1 MNRSAT
7 PEPGRSDVSGATP
20 SDYLART
27 LERKR
32 GEIAALRPREAELR
46 AIAGDSPPARPWV
59 PALRHPRHVALIAE
73 IKRRAPSAGELD
85 PDLIPEQLART
96 YELAG
101 AAALSVLTDS
111 DFDGTLA
118 DLTRARRAVGI
129 PTLRKDFILDPVQ
142 IWESRAAAADAILL
156 IVRALDAPRLSELLA
171 MASEAGLGT
180 VVEVHDDEE
189 LSRAIATGAPVIGIN
204 NRDLRTFATGLGLT
218 RRLAPAVPADRVL
231 IAESGIDSGEQ
242 VRDLGTRGVDAVLV
256 GRALVTHEEPGRL
269 AAELAGQPRLPRP

>member
-7 PEPGRSDVSGATP
+7 PGPGGHELSGTRP
-20 SDYLART
+20 SDYLARI

-32 GEIAALRPREAELR
+32 DEIAALRPREAELR
-46 AIAGDSPPARPWV
+46 AIATDSPPARPWV
-59 PALRHPRHVALIAE
+59 RALRRPRHVALIAE

-85 PDLIPEQLART
+85 PDLRPEELARA

-101 AAALSVLTDS
+101 AVALSVLTDS

-171 MASEAGLGT
+171 VASDAGLGT
-180 VVEVHDDEE
+180 LVEVHDDEE
-189 LSRAIATGAPVIGIN
+189 LSRAIASGAPVLGIN
-204 NRDLRTFATGLGLT
+204 NRDLRTFATRLELT
-218 RRLAPAVPADRVL
+218 RRLASAVPGDRVL
-231 IAESGIDSGEQ
+231 VAESGINSGEQ
-242 VRDLGTRGVDAVLV
+242 VRDLGARGVDAVLV
-256 GRALVTHEEPGRL
+256 GRALVTHDEPGRL